1 MGGVY
6 LLPEP
11 PKKSGS
17 RMGWLGGV
25 KGLLLVPEIS
35 HFSFNYFL
43 PTNGGEFCNI
53 VEWRNMCVCERERV
67 SLDLIV
73 LTHSVEKG
81 RSQT

>member
-1 MGGVY
+1 
-6 LLPEP
+6 
-11 PKKSGS
+11 
-17 RMGWLGGV
+17 MGWLGGV
-25 KGLLLVPEIS
+25 QSLLLVPEIS
-35 HFSFNYFL
+35 HFPFSYFL

-53 VEWRNMCVCERERV
+53 VEWRNMSMCARERV